1 MNANIR
7 IIQEDLIAVNFNHV
21 DFGYI
26 KDIQLQPGVNI
37 KGKDAT
43 LSFDGILL
51 LNKVS
56 PVYEVLLKMMPR
68 VMKKSDE
75 LLRDAKNE
83 LDQQGCSDE
92 YEVFYSS
99 ILGWEIKRRQVKAEY
114 LKQSTKETFKD
125 RINKM
130 FRKGVR

>member
-1 MNANIR
+1 MNANIK

-26 KDIQLQPGVNI
+26 KDIQVQPGVDI

-43 LSFDGILL
+43 LSYDGILL

-56 PVYEVLLKMMPR
+56 PVYDVLLKMMPR

-75 LLRDAKNE
+75 LIRDAKKE
-83 LDQQGCSDE
+83 LDKKGCLDE

-99 ILGWEIKRRQVKAEY
+99 ILGWEIKRRSVKAEY
-114 LKQSTKETFKD
+114 LQQSTKETFKD
-125 RINKM
+125 RIIKM